1 MNCIRFY
8 RSLIALALVLF
19 SGLGAGYAQQIDSML
34 NLYGERYP
42 QEKIYVHFDKPAY
55 NTGETMWFKSYL
67 YAGILPS
74 PISRNFYA
82 ELLDQNGKVLQ
93 QKIMP
98 IYESSSSGHFDLP
111 ANLPPTVVFRGY
123 TTWML
128 NFDTAFLF
136 TKTIRILNKT
146 VPVAPQA
153 APAAIAQGGTTKPAA
168 GAKPGT
174 ATAAASTV
182 PTAVTLRFF
191 PEGGD
196 MVTGIESVVAVKVTD
211 VYGLPVNAEGSI
223 KDNTGA
229 TAATFS
235 TTHDGMGRFTLE
247 PQAGKTYVAEW
258 TDEKK
263 QAHKT
268 PLPDA
273 RTTGVVLQCA
283 PTGSRQAFII
293 KRSQEAP
300 ENLKTLYL
308 LGYFNSQVVYKA
320 RLNLQQNFMV
330 SGSIPL
336 EGIPTGMIQMTVF
349 DADWKPL
356 AERIAFVNKEDYFF
370 TSRVVPITKST
381 ERRAKNTMVI
391 DVPDTLRSNLSLA
404 ITDAGLTKAD
414 PDADN
419 IVSHMLLGGD
429 LRGYIHNPYY
439 YFTGN
444 DDTVRA
450 HLDLVMLTNG
460 WRRFKWDDLAAGKLP
475 VIKFPRE
482 NYLSLNATLTGV
494 LQSQV
499 PRNTQLNVFLQAKDS
514 SRQLFFLTM
523 DSTGKFQQEGLV
535 FFDTVSVFYQFNNSK
550 HLANKA
556 IVNFTNGT
564 HKSATTIK
572 PDTGW
577 RVPMPLDTSLLNR
590 GKYFATEADRLKIES
605 DKKVKT
611 LEAVTVKAKQ
621 KSKQQQMDEKYTS
634 GLFSGGDATTFDLT
648 DDVAAMGAYNIFSYL
663 QGRVAGLQITTGG
676 GGSQLQWRNATP
688 ALFLNEMPVDVSAIE
703 NIPVSDIAY
712 VKAFR
717 PPFFGATGGGAGG
730 AIAIYTKKGGEGSSS
745 TSNIG
750 GLDKSKLTGYAMPKE
765 FYSPDYSK
773 ETTDASLPDVRPTIY
788 WAPYILTDKN
798 NHKLTITFY
807 NNDVSKRLRVVL
819 EGMNE
824 EGQLTRVEKI
834 IE

>member
-1 MNCIRFY
+1 MNCTRFY

-19 SGLGAGYAQQIDSML
+19 TGLGAGYAQQIDSMV
-34 NLYGERYP
+34 NLYGEKFP

-55 NTGETMWFKSYL
+55 NTGETIWFKSYL
-67 YAGILPS
+67 YAGIMPS

-82 ELLDQNGKVLQ
+82 ELLDQSGKVLQ

-98 IYESSSSGHFDLP
+98 VYESSAAGHFDLP
-111 ANLPPTVVFRGY
+111 ANLPPTIVFRAY

-136 TKTIRILNKT
+136 SKTIRILNKT
-146 VPVAPQA
+146 VPVAPQ
-153 APAAIAQGGTTKPAA
+153 GTTVATAAKPQA

-174 ATAAASTV
+174 ATAAAANTV

-211 VYGLPVNAEGSI
+211 AYGLPVDAEGAI

-229 TAATFS
+229 TVATFS

-247 PQAGKTYVAEW
+247 PQPGKSYVAEW

-263 QAHKT
+263 LAHKT

-273 RTTGVVLQCA
+273 KSVGVVLQCA
-283 PTGSRQAFII
+283 PTASRQAFII
-293 KRSQEAP
+293 KRSQDAP
-300 ENLKTLYL
+300 DNLKTLYL

-336 EGIPTGMIQMTVF
+336 EGIPTGMVQMTLF
-349 DADWKPL
+349 DANWKPL
-356 AERIAFVNKEDYFF
+356 AERISFVNKEDYFF

-381 ERRAKNTMVI
+381 ERRAKNTLVI
-391 DVPDTLRSNLSLA
+391 DVPDTLKTNLSLA

-419 IVSHMLLGGD
+419 IVSHLLLGGD

-475 VIKFPRE
+475 TIKFPRE

-499 PRNTQLNVFLQAKDS
+499 PKNTQLNVFLQAKDS
-514 SRQLFFLTM
+514 SRQLFFLAM
-523 DSTGKFQQEGLV
+523 DSTGKFQQNGLV
-535 FFDTVSVFYQFNNSK
+535 FYDTVSVFYQFNNSK

-556 IVNFTNGT
+556 VVNFTNGT
-564 HKSATTIK
+564 YKSAASIK

-590 GKYFATEADRLKIES
+590 GKFFASEAERLKPELE
-605 DKKVKT
+605 KKVKT
-611 LEAVTVKAKQ
+611 LETVTVKARQ
-621 KSKQQQMDEKYTS
+621 KSKQQQMDEKYAS
-634 GLFSGGDATTFDLT
+634 GMFTGGDATTFDLT

-663 QGRVAGLQITTGG
+663 QGRVAGLQINTGG
-676 GGSQLQWRNATP
+676 GGTSLQWRNATP
-688 ALFLNEMPVDVSAIE
+688 SLFLNEMPVDVSAIE

-717 PPFFGATGGGAGG
+717 PPFYGAMGGGAGG
-730 AIAIYTKKGGEGSSS
+730 AIAIYTKKGGEGNSSAA
-745 TSNIG
+745 NVG
-750 GLDKSKLTGYAMPKE
+750 GLDKTKLTGYSLPKE

-773 ETTDASLPDVRPTIY
+773 ETTDRELPDIRPTLY
-788 WAPYILTDKN
+788 WAPYILTDKI
-798 NHKLTITFY
+798 NHKISLTFY
-807 NNDVSKRLRVVL
+807 NNDVSKRLRIVL

-824 EGQLTRVEKI
+824 DGQLTRVEKI